1 MAASRQTWPI
11 AKPDSCLMATDGR
24 LDLPDLPD
32 PPYHPDAKVVFPK
45 RAFGH
50 KKQVPYF
57 AERNTGS
64 RNGPFFIM
72 AKGRMVCSAALA

>member
-11 AKPDSCLMATDGR
+11 VKPESCLPAMAGR

-32 PPYHPDAKVVFPK
+32 RPYHPDAKVVFPK

-50 KKQVPYF
+50 KKHFF
-57 AERNTGS
+57 AEASTTS
-64 RNGPFFIM
+64 LVH
-72 AKGRMVCSAALA
+72 AMVVSAL